1 MQDQYAFTVNHSL
14 RRRSSFSALLKDR
27 RMTRRPQSAP
37 HDWMEIIRIRMD
49 HSMRTGIEAQIM
61 GHLAEVHRSHDAPQV
76 SVRRHLSVYND
87 LMIVLRWDTAPEPTG
102 SSLAYSLCREFEIYG
117 LVDHTVWGPDCFA
130 GRYRSPHR
138 DNFTTATFTSEE
150 QLP

>member
-1 MQDQYAFTVNHSL
+1 MQRLQPST
-14 RRRSSFSALLKDR
+14 
-27 RMTRRPQSAP
+27 TRN
-37 HDWMEIIRIRMD
+37 WMEMIRIRMD
-49 HSMRTGIEAQIM
+49 HSMRTGVEAKIM
-61 GHLAEVHRSHDAPQV
+61 GHLAEVQRSHDAPRV
-76 SVRRHLSVYND
+76 SVRRHLTVYND

-130 GRYRSPHR
+130 GPCRSPHQ
-138 DNFTTATFTSEE
+138 DDFTTATLTSKE